1 MFLLP
6 LLAIVVVVY
15 LAYRVLHRQAQ
26 PATGM
31 VGTTGAAPAHQAP
44 FWPTTVEGRLGIGAF
59 ALSFV
64 LMALVNVI
72 QVPFLSVIVL
82 LAALVLTGVAR
93 IVRQD
98 HSVSV
103 LGVLIV
109 TALATVALLLFLG
122 GEIFIGHS

>member
-6 LLAIVVVVY
+6 LLVLVMVGY

-31 VGTTGAAPAHQAP
+31 VGTTSAVPAHQAS
-44 FWPTTVEGRLGIGAF
+44 FWPTTLEGRLGIGTFAF
-59 ALSFV
+59 SFV

-72 QVPFLSVIVL
+72 QVPFLSWIVL

-93 IVRQD
+93 IVRHD
-98 HSVSV
+98 ESVSV
-103 LGVLIV
+103 MGVLIV

-122 GEIFIGHS
+122 GEVFIGHS